1 MAWKIN
7 AYHEP
12 EEGDASIM
20 RFKTYAICLYLVAVY
35 WISLNIPHMHALF
48 FPTLGA
54 FSLLFISR
62 PFRRDEVRNIAA
74 GAVAASFIGSLL
86 AHWNAGAGSL
96 LITLLIVIGLINL
109 FKWNAPP
116 ILAVSLIPYFARPP
130 VFWAIP
136 LSVCG
141 ALAGLLLTLS
151 IAAFCEKKFG
161 SFLPFTGAG
170 SHSKTESDSVM

>member
-1 MAWKIN
+1 ML
-7 AYHEP
+7 
-12 EEGDASIM
+12 
-20 RFKTYAICLYLVAVY
+20 RFKTYAICVYLVLIY
-35 WISLNIPHMHALF
+35 WISLHIPHMNALF

-62 PFRRDEVRNIAA
+62 PFGKAEVGRIAL
-74 GAVAASFIGSLL
+74 GAVSASLVGSLL
-86 AHWNAGAGSL
+86 GYWSAGALSL
-96 LITLLIVIGLINL
+96 LATLLIVLALINI

-116 ILAVSLIPYFARPP
+116 ILAVALIPYFTQPP

-151 IAAFCEKKFG
+151 VADYCEQLIVE
-161 SFLPFTGAG
+161 SRWLGAKQ
-170 SHSKTESDSVM
+170 SKTESDTAA